1 MAVQFI
7 LKIDDPNLPVVMQ
20 AFNVA
25 AEADLPQAIV
35 TYLIKKVINTK
46 QFNAQQ
52 IITGENEIE
61 LDPD

>member
-25 AEADLPQAIV
+25 AKADLPRAIV
-35 TYLIKKVINTK
+35 TYLIKRVINTK